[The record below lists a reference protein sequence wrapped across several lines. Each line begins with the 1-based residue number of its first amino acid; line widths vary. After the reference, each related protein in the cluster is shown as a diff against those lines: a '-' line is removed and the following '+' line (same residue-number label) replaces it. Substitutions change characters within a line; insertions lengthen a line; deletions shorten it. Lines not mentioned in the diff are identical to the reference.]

1 MNVGECEMRASKPVA
16 VGMKEAFVF
25 VLFCVWPKFDR
36 TRH

>member
-25 VLFCVWPKFDR
+25 VFCVWPKFDR